1 MNIYGTAGADGAPG
15 TNGAAGYYR
24 YFPQTH
30 SSHLLRA
37 GNGGPDGNGY
47 AGGVGVISPP
57 LQPGIRLG

>member
-47 AGGVGVISPP
+47 AGSVG
-57 LQPGIRLG
+57 